1 MTTETLN
8 PRVITE
14 AEFHASRE
22 YRALT
27 DRQRKWVDIV
37 FRENDPERATREA
50 FDVTANDAYA
60 KMLQGKL
67 ETSPR
72 VRAAIHLFYGYTERE
87 AFLQD
92 LKTDLRR
99 SKPGSTARTKFAAM
113 YAKLAFGVEPEDPE
127 TPAADS
133 EPTTAESGAV
143 SVQKFPIG
151 SVIEQD
157 GRKYRVVAQ
166 EIE

>member
-1 MTTETLN
+1 MATEPQN
-8 PRVITE
+8 PRVITP

-22 YRALT
+22 YRTLT

-37 FRENDPERATREA
+37 VTSNDPERATAEA
-50 FDVTANDAYA
+50 FGATANDAYA

-87 AFLQD
+87 VFLQD

-99 SKPGSTARTKFAAM
+99 SRPGSIARTKFAAM
-113 YAKLAFGVEPEDPE
+113 YAKLAFGADPEDPE
-127 TPAADS
+127 IPAAES
-133 EPTTAESGAV
+133 EPTTDKSGTDLA
-143 SVQKFPIG
+143 QQFPIG
-151 SVIEQD
+151 SVIVQD